1 MFLGGSLWEIKVND
15 VIQNRLL
22 CLWFNSTLFL
32 FQVLTE
38 RKETRGGW
46 IWLDNYVLGEFMMP
60 NFSRLS
66 KNEVEILLKAFD
78 NYGGTSM
85 PSLLKQLRE
94 NHPARNE
101 IDRAFLQ
108 LLGMNVKEI
117 DPFLS
122 ELYRVIAREINT
134 LREVMAEG
142 RPQQEDD
149 LK

>member
-1 MFLGGSLWEIKVND
+1 
-15 VIQNRLL
+15 
-22 CLWFNSTLFL
+22 
-32 FQVLTE
+32 
-38 RKETRGGW
+38 
-46 IWLDNYVLGEFMMP
+46 
-60 NFSRLS
+60 
-66 KNEVEILLKAFD
+66 
-78 NYGGTSM
+78 
-85 PSLLKQLRE
+85 LKQLRE

>member
-1 MFLGGSLWEIKVND
+1 
-15 VIQNRLL
+15 
-22 CLWFNSTLFL
+22 
-32 FQVLTE
+32 
-38 RKETRGGW
+38 
-46 IWLDNYVLGEFMMP
+46 MMP